1 MASLSGISIALV
13 VFLEAAKLRGGLQAA
28 RLDCILGVAHSKR
41 CIRRLELH
49 RARATMAKAVETRK
63 TRKIER
69 ESIDVGRLEIGINTS
84 WQF

>member
-1 MASLSGISIALV
+1 
-13 VFLEAAKLRGGLQAA
+13 
-28 RLDCILGVAHSKR
+28 
-41 CIRRLELH
+41 
-49 RARATMAKAVETRK
+49 MAKAVETRK